1 MCSNEGLYSFLGE
14 KSAGPAEIVEEVGI
28 IGAFDQGGAETRDCL
43 LIESSLKLSNSQ
55 SFQRANAFQVWN
67 GFAGVPLCQQ
77 SVTKLQVRAIK
88 FWIQLQRALERSDR
102 GGVVSGL
109 RINLSKVEKSLGK
122 IWSCFRGLAKFGDCQ
137 VKASLLVSFNTR
149 LHVLSGFGRN
159 ALQRKREK

>member
-1 MCSNEGLYSFLGE
+1 MDAGGVRMCSNEGLYSFLGE

-77 SVTKLQVRAIK
+77 SVTRSEEHTSELQSR
-88 FWIQLQRALERSDR
+88 
-102 GGVVSGL
+102 
-109 RINLSKVEKSLGK
+109 
-122 IWSCFRGLAKFGDCQ
+122 
-137 VKASLLVSFNTR
+137 
-149 LHVLSGFGRN
+149 
-159 ALQRKREK
+159 